1 MFMSAETFYLETSD
15 GNRLAVHRWI
25 PDGATKAVIQI
36 SHGMAEYAMRYERF
50 AEEARA
56 RGFAVYAADHRGH
69 GLTAGSLDRLGHLA
83 DEKGFFRVAEDQME
97 LTDVIKTRHPDRSV
111 ILYGHSFGSFVAQ
124 WYLTRYAG
132 KIDGC
137 VLTGTRGPDFPL
149 VAAGHLVARLACLR
163 SKGRTPSRFLT
174 QMSFGACNKRIP
186 DARSEN
192 AWLSRDAEEVEKYDA
207 SPWSGFTCTA
217 GFFRDMTEGLLSI
230 HKKGEMAKIPRSLPV
245 FLAVGEGDPISNY
258 GKTVK
263 RLEKR
268 YKALGLN
275 AVSSR
280 YYPEARHE
288 LLNEVNRD
296 EVTRD
301 ILGWIE
307 NTVIAK
313 KTANHDSAP

>member
-1 MFMSAETFYLETSD
+1 MFMGAETFYLETSD
-15 GNRLAVHRWI
+15 GNRLAVHRWL

-50 AEEARA
+50 ADAARM

-69 GLTAGSLDRLGHLA
+69 GMTAGSLDRLGHLA
-83 DEKGFFRVAEDQME
+83 DEKGFFLVTEDQKE
-97 LTDVIKTRHPDRSV
+97 LTDDIKARHPDLPV

-124 WYLTRYAG
+124 RYLTRYG
-132 KIDGC
+132 GMIDGC
-137 VLTGTRGPDFPL
+137 VLTGTRGPDFPV
-149 VAAGHLVARLACLR
+149 VAAGYLVARMACLR
-163 SKGRTPSRFLT
+163 ARGRRPSSFLAK
-174 QMSFGACNKRIP
+174 MSFGACNKRIS
-186 DARSEN
+186 DAKSEN
-192 AWLSRDAEEVEKYDA
+192 AWLSRDDAEVEKYDA

-217 GFFRDMTEGLLSI
+217 GFYRDMTEGLLTI
-230 HKKGEMAKIPRSLPV
+230 HKKSEMAKIPCVLPI
-245 FLAVGEGDPISNY
+245 FLAVGEVDPISKY

-263 RLEKR
+263 KLEKR
-268 YKALGLN
+268 YKDLGLS

-288 LLNEVNRD
+288 LLNDVNRD

-307 NTVIAK
+307 NAVMAEK
-313 KTANHDSAP
+313 DDE

>member
-15 GNRLAVHRWI
+15 GNRLAVHSWI
-25 PDGATKAVIQI
+25 PDGSTKAVIQI

-50 AEEARA
+50 ADEARA

-83 DEKGFFRVAEDQME
+83 DKKGFFRVTEDQKE
-97 LTDVIKTRHPDRSV
+97 LTDTIKARHPGLPV

-124 WYLTRYAG
+124 WYLTRYGG

-137 VLTGTRGPDFPL
+137 VLTGTRGSDFPL
-149 VAAGHLVARLACLR
+149 VAAGHLVARMACLR
-163 SKGRTPSRFLT
+163 SHGRKPSSFLT
-174 QMSFGACNKRIP
+174 KMSFGACNRRI
-186 DARSEN
+186 AGAKSEN
-192 AWLSRDAEEVEKYDA
+192 AWLSRDDAEVEKFDD
-207 SPWSGFTCTA
+207 SPWSGFPCTA
-217 GFFRDMTEGLLSI
+217 GFYRDMTEGLLAI
-230 HKKGEMAKIPRSLPV
+230 HKKSEMAKIPRTLPI

-263 RLEKR
+263 KLEKR
-268 YKALGLN
+268 YKALGLS

-288 LLNEVNRD
+288 LLNEINRG
-296 EVTRD
+296 EVTGD

-307 NTVIAK
+307 SAVIAK
-313 KTANHDSAP
+313 QPTNHDRTP